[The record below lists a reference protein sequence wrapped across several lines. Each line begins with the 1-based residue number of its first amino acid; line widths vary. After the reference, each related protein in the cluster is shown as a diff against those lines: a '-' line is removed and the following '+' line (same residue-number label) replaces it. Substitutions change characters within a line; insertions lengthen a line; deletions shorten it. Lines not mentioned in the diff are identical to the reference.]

1 MVDIEE
7 IDGMSTDEEDNVSQ
21 IDDTMSGTDSTG
33 RSRGSS
39 TDDQENYFANAESR
53 KVRNLKILVLT
64 ILLCVTIAVCL
75 AVYLITSKGQEA
87 EFEGA

>member
-21 IDDTMSGTDSTG
+21 IDDTMSGTDSTR